1 MLPAFLVLLFNLE
14 MGYMPLDT
22 WRGYTPAF
30 YVDRGVDIPL
40 YVDVS
45 FRLDILD
52 FVFVGGSVRT
62 ELTMKEMKAGSF
74 SPHLMNYGFT
84 AGIHYQGFEIGFR
97 HHCLHPIVP
106 YMTAQNGFR
115 LGFEGA
121 YEEIYVKFEGKITI
135 IK

>member
-1 MLPAFLVLLFNLE
+1 MLPAFLALLLNLE

-22 WRGYTPAF
+22 WRGYTPGF

-40 YVDVS
+40 YADVS

-52 FVFVGGSVRT
+52 LVFVGGSVRT
-62 ELTMKEMKAGSF
+62 EMTMINASRF

-84 AGIHYQGFEIGFR
+84 VGIHYQGFEVGFR

-106 YMTAQNGFR
+106 YMTAQSGFS

-121 YEEIYVKFEGKITI
+121 YEELYIKFEGKLTI